1 MSSCIS
7 ILGSTGSIG
16 RQTLDVVDKL
26 GLRVAALT
34 ANRDV
39 DRLEAQCRKYRP
51 KLAVMMDEA
60 AYKELKARLSDM
72 NITVVLGLEG
82 LITAASLPEADTVVT
97 AVSGMVGLKPT
108 LAAIREKKRI
118 ALANKETL
126 VCAGELVMEQAK
138 TYGAEIIPVDSEHSA
153 IFQCLMGN
161 RGKTQI
167 KRLILTCS
175 GGPFY
180 GLSRAELTEKKKA
193 DALRH
198 PNWKMGAKIT
208 IDCATLMNK
217 GLEIIEAMRLYDLPK
232 GESAMLSVL
241 HIENIAV
248 IEQAEILF
256 EGGFNVLTG
265 ETGAGKSIV
274 IDAIS
279 AILGERTYRDVIRT
293 GASRAFV
300 SAIFTKIPECSW
312 FSENQVEFDPL
323 ELQVQRE
330 IYADG
335 KNVCRVNGR
344 PVSVAAL
351 KKLGARLINIH
362 GQHDS
367 QQLFD
372 EENHLTY
379 LDTFARD
386 EKELEDYRAA
396 FDALQSVRREIQK
409 LSMDESEKLRLLES
423 LQYQIE
429 EIRAA
434 NLTPGEEEQLK
445 ERRKVLQNAEK
456 LSDALRAADEALYG
470 GDSSDGAAGLMSNA
484 EHALSRVNNI
494 SADMEALYQKISD
507 LMYSVQDAA
516 DELRAMRD
524 DLSYSEG
531 ELEQIEERLDTI
543 HKLKRKYGAS
553 VEDVLTYLSK
563 SEARLNEIEFASDRI
578 EQLQKKQDKLQKEAV
593 RLGEILRKRRQEA
606 AQQMQTQICDEL
618 RQLDMPKIRFVCEFT
633 PQEPAENGLDRVR
646 FLMSANVGE
655 ALKPLSKV
663 ASGGELARIMLAMK
677 QVLAQQDGVPTLIFD
692 EVDAGVSG
700 RAAQK
705 VALKL
710 WAVSKGRQVLC
721 VTHLPQIAA
730 RADAEFTV
738 EKCVEHERTYT
749 SVLHLDDSGR
759 RQELARL
766 IGGSMITETTL
777 AGAAELLRL
786 ADEAKRGI

>member
-1 MSSCIS
+1 
-7 ILGSTGSIG
+7 
-16 RQTLDVVDKL
+16 
-26 GLRVAALT
+26 
-34 ANRDV
+34 
-39 DRLEAQCRKYRP
+39 
-51 KLAVMMDEA
+51 
-60 AYKELKARLSDM
+60 
-72 NITVVLGLEG
+72 
-82 LITAASLPEADTVVT
+82 
-97 AVSGMVGLKPT
+97 
-108 LAAIREKKRI
+108 
-118 ALANKETL
+118 
-126 VCAGELVMEQAK
+126 
-138 TYGAEIIPVDSEHSA
+138 
-153 IFQCLMGN
+153 
-161 RGKTQI
+161 
-167 KRLILTCS
+167 
-175 GGPFY
+175 
-180 GLSRAELTEKKKA
+180 
-193 DALRH
+193 
-198 PNWKMGAKIT
+198 
-208 IDCATLMNK
+208 
-217 GLEIIEAMRLYDLPK
+217 
-232 GESAMLSVL
+232 MLSVL

-293 GASRAFV
+293 GANRALV
-300 SAIFTKIPECSW
+300 SAIFTNIPQYDW
-312 FSENQVEFDPL
+312 FSENQVEFDPQ

-335 KNVCRVNGR
+335 RNVCRVNGR
-344 PVSVAAL
+344 PVSVASL
-351 KKLGARLINIH
+351 KKLGGRLINIH

-379 LDTFARD
+379 LDAFARD
-386 EKELEDYRAA
+386 EPELEAYQQA
-396 FDALQSVRREIQK
+396 FSAMQSVQREIQK
-409 LSMDESEKLRLLES
+409 LSMDESEKLRLVETLTF
-423 LQYQIE
+423 QIE

-434 NLTPGEEEQLK
+434 NLVSGEEEQLK

-456 LSDALRAADEALYG
+456 LSDALRMADEALYG
-470 GDSSDGAAGLMSNA
+470 GDSSDGAAGLLSNA
-484 EHALSRVNNI
+484 EHALSRVSTI
-494 SADMEALYQKISD
+494 SADMQTLHQKISD

-531 ELEQIEERLDTI
+531 ELEEIEERLDAI

-553 VEDVLTYLSK
+553 VEDVLAYLAD
-563 SEARLNEIEFASDRI
+563 SEQRLDEIEFASDRI
-578 EQLQKKQDKLQKEAV
+578 ETLKKREAELQKETI
-593 RLGEILRKRRQEA
+593 RQGEILREKRLSA
-606 AQQMQTQICDEL
+606 AQAMESRICDEL

-633 PQEPAENGLDRVR
+633 PQQPMQTGLDSVR

-655 ALKPLSKV
+655 NLKPLSKV

-705 VALKL
+705 VAYKL
-710 WAVSKGRQVLC
+710 WTVSKGRQVLC

-730 RADAEFTV
+730 MADAEYTV
-738 EKCVEHERTYT
+738 EKRVENERTYT
-749 SVLHLDDSGR
+749 SVLHLDESGR
-759 RQELARL
+759 KQELARL

-786 ADEAKRGI
+786 AEEAKSETNG

>member
-1 MSSCIS
+1 
-7 ILGSTGSIG
+7 
-16 RQTLDVVDKL
+16 
-26 GLRVAALT
+26 
-34 ANRDV
+34 
-39 DRLEAQCRKYRP
+39 
-51 KLAVMMDEA
+51 
-60 AYKELKARLSDM
+60 
-72 NITVVLGLEG
+72 
-82 LITAASLPEADTVVT
+82 
-97 AVSGMVGLKPT
+97 
-108 LAAIREKKRI
+108 
-118 ALANKETL
+118 
-126 VCAGELVMEQAK
+126 
-138 TYGAEIIPVDSEHSA
+138 
-153 IFQCLMGN
+153 
-161 RGKTQI
+161 
-167 KRLILTCS
+167 
-175 GGPFY
+175 
-180 GLSRAELTEKKKA
+180 
-193 DALRH
+193 
-198 PNWKMGAKIT
+198 
-208 IDCATLMNK
+208 
-217 GLEIIEAMRLYDLPK
+217 
-232 GESAMLSVL
+232 MLSVL

-293 GASRAFV
+293 GANRAFV
-300 SAIFTKIPECSW
+300 SAIFTNIPQYDW
-312 FSENQVEFDPL
+312 FSENQVEFDPQ

-335 KNVCRVNGR
+335 RNVCRVNGR
-344 PVSVAAL
+344 PVSVASL
-351 KKLGARLINIH
+351 KKLGGRLINIH

-379 LDTFARD
+379 LDAFARD
-386 EKELEDYRAA
+386 EQELEAYQQA
-396 FDALQSVRREIQK
+396 FSAMQSVQREIQK
-409 LSMDESEKLRLLES
+409 LSMDESEKLRLVETLTF
-423 LQYQIE
+423 QIE

-434 NLTPGEEEQLK
+434 NLVSGEEEQLK
-445 ERRKVLQNAEK
+445 DRRKVLQNAEK
-456 LSDALRAADEALYG
+456 LSDALRMADEALYG
-470 GDSSDGAAGLMSNA
+470 GDSSDGAAGLLSNA
-484 EHALSRVNNI
+484 EHALSRVSTI
-494 SADMEALYQKISD
+494 SADMQTLHQKISD

-531 ELEQIEERLDTI
+531 ELEEIEERLDAI

-553 VEDVLTYLSK
+553 VEDVLAYLAD
-563 SEARLNEIEFASDRI
+563 SEQRLDEIEFASDRI
-578 EQLQKKQDKLQKEAV
+578 ETLKKREAELQKETI
-593 RLGEILRKRRQEA
+593 RQGEILREKRLSA
-606 AQQMQTQICDEL
+606 AQAMESRICDEL

-633 PQEPAENGLDRVR
+633 PQQPAETGLDRVR

-655 ALKPLSKV
+655 NLKPLSKV

-705 VALKL
+705 VAYKL
-710 WAVSKGRQVLC
+710 WTVSKGRQVLC

-730 RADAEFTV
+730 MADAEYTV
-738 EKCVEHERTYT
+738 EKRVENERTYT
-749 SVLHLDDSGR
+749 SVLHLDESGR
-759 RQELARL
+759 KQELARL

-786 ADEAKRGI
+786 AEKTKKENGV

>member
-1 MSSCIS
+1 
-7 ILGSTGSIG
+7 
-16 RQTLDVVDKL
+16 
-26 GLRVAALT
+26 
-34 ANRDV
+34 
-39 DRLEAQCRKYRP
+39 
-51 KLAVMMDEA
+51 
-60 AYKELKARLSDM
+60 
-72 NITVVLGLEG
+72 
-82 LITAASLPEADTVVT
+82 
-97 AVSGMVGLKPT
+97 
-108 LAAIREKKRI
+108 
-118 ALANKETL
+118 
-126 VCAGELVMEQAK
+126 
-138 TYGAEIIPVDSEHSA
+138 
-153 IFQCLMGN
+153 
-161 RGKTQI
+161 
-167 KRLILTCS
+167 
-175 GGPFY
+175 
-180 GLSRAELTEKKKA
+180 
-193 DALRH
+193 
-198 PNWKMGAKIT
+198 
-208 IDCATLMNK
+208 
-217 GLEIIEAMRLYDLPK
+217 
-232 GESAMLSVL
+232 MLSVL

-293 GASRAFV
+293 GANRAFV
-300 SAIFTKIPECSW
+300 SAIFTNIPQYDW
-312 FSENQVEFDPL
+312 FSENQVEFDTQ

-335 KNVCRVNGR
+335 RNVCRVNGR

-351 KKLGARLINIH
+351 KKLGGRLINIH

-379 LDTFARD
+379 LDAFARD
-386 EKELEDYRAA
+386 EQELEAYQQA
-396 FDALQSVRREIQK
+396 FSAMQSVQREIQK
-409 LSMDESEKLRLLES
+409 LSMDESEKLRLVETLTF
-423 LQYQIE
+423 QIE

-434 NLTPGEEEQLK
+434 NLVSGEEEQLK

-456 LSDALRAADEALYG
+456 LSDALRMADEALYG
-470 GDSSDGAAGLMSNA
+470 GDSSDGAAGLLSNA
-484 EHALSRVNNI
+484 EHALSRVSTI
-494 SADMEALYQKISD
+494 GADMQTLHQKISD

-531 ELEQIEERLDTI
+531 ELEEIEERLDAI

-553 VEDVLTYLSK
+553 VEDVLAYLAN
-563 SEARLNEIEFASDRI
+563 SEQRLDEIEFASDRI
-578 EQLQKKQDKLQKEAV
+578 ETLKKREAELQKETI
-593 RLGEILRKRRQEA
+593 RQGEILREKRLSA
-606 AQQMQTQICDEL
+606 AQAMESRICDEL

-633 PQEPAENGLDRVR
+633 PQQPMQTGLDSVR

-655 ALKPLSKV
+655 NLKPLSKV

-705 VALKL
+705 VAYKL
-710 WAVSKGRQVLC
+710 WTVSKGRQVLC

-730 RADAEFTV
+730 MADAEYTV
-738 EKCVEHERTYT
+738 EKRVENERTYT
-749 SVLHLDDSGR
+749 SVLHLDESGR
-759 RQELARL
+759 KQELARL

-786 ADEAKRGI
+786 AEEAKSETNG

>member
-1 MSSCIS
+1 
-7 ILGSTGSIG
+7 
-16 RQTLDVVDKL
+16 
-26 GLRVAALT
+26 
-34 ANRDV
+34 
-39 DRLEAQCRKYRP
+39 
-51 KLAVMMDEA
+51 
-60 AYKELKARLSDM
+60 
-72 NITVVLGLEG
+72 
-82 LITAASLPEADTVVT
+82 
-97 AVSGMVGLKPT
+97 
-108 LAAIREKKRI
+108 
-118 ALANKETL
+118 
-126 VCAGELVMEQAK
+126 
-138 TYGAEIIPVDSEHSA
+138 
-153 IFQCLMGN
+153 
-161 RGKTQI
+161 
-167 KRLILTCS
+167 
-175 GGPFY
+175 
-180 GLSRAELTEKKKA
+180 
-193 DALRH
+193 
-198 PNWKMGAKIT
+198 
-208 IDCATLMNK
+208 
-217 GLEIIEAMRLYDLPK
+217 
-232 GESAMLSVL
+232 MLSVL

-293 GASRAFV
+293 GANRAFV
-300 SAIFTKIPECSW
+300 SAIFTNIPQYDW
-312 FSENQVEFDPL
+312 FSENQVEFDPQ

-335 KNVCRVNGR
+335 RNVCRVNGR
-344 PVSVAAL
+344 PVSVASL
-351 KKLGARLINIH
+351 KKLGGRLINIH

-379 LDTFARD
+379 LDAFARD
-386 EKELEDYRAA
+386 EQELEAYQQA
-396 FDALQSVRREIQK
+396 FSAMQSVQREIQK
-409 LSMDESEKLRLLES
+409 LSMDESEKLRLVETLTF
-423 LQYQIE
+423 QIE

-434 NLTPGEEEQLK
+434 NLVSGEEEQLK

-456 LSDALRAADEALYG
+456 LSDALRMADEALYG
-470 GDSSDGAAGLMSNA
+470 GDSSDGAAGLLSNA
-484 EHALSRVNNI
+484 EHALSRVSTI
-494 SADMEALYQKISD
+494 SADMQTLHQKISD

-531 ELEQIEERLDTI
+531 ELEEIEERLDAI

-553 VEDVLTYLSK
+553 VEDVLAYLAA
-563 SEARLNEIEFASDRI
+563 SEQRLDEIEFASDRI
-578 EQLQKKQDKLQKEAV
+578 ETLKKREAELQKETI
-593 RLGEILRKRRQEA
+593 RQGEILREKRLSA
-606 AQQMQTQICDEL
+606 AQAMESCICDEL

-633 PQEPAENGLDRVR
+633 PQQPMQTGLDSVR

-655 ALKPLSKV
+655 NLKPLSKV

-705 VALKL
+705 VAYKL
-710 WAVSKGRQVLC
+710 WTVSKGRQVLC

-730 RADAEFTV
+730 MADAEYTV
-738 EKCVEHERTYT
+738 EKRVENERTYT
-749 SVLHLDDSGR
+749 SVLHLDESGR
-759 RQELARL
+759 KQELARL

-786 ADEAKRGI
+786 AEEAKSETNG

>member
-1 MSSCIS
+1 
-7 ILGSTGSIG
+7 
-16 RQTLDVVDKL
+16 
-26 GLRVAALT
+26 
-34 ANRDV
+34 
-39 DRLEAQCRKYRP
+39 
-51 KLAVMMDEA
+51 
-60 AYKELKARLSDM
+60 
-72 NITVVLGLEG
+72 
-82 LITAASLPEADTVVT
+82 
-97 AVSGMVGLKPT
+97 
-108 LAAIREKKRI
+108 
-118 ALANKETL
+118 
-126 VCAGELVMEQAK
+126 
-138 TYGAEIIPVDSEHSA
+138 
-153 IFQCLMGN
+153 
-161 RGKTQI
+161 
-167 KRLILTCS
+167 
-175 GGPFY
+175 
-180 GLSRAELTEKKKA
+180 
-193 DALRH
+193 
-198 PNWKMGAKIT
+198 
-208 IDCATLMNK
+208 
-217 GLEIIEAMRLYDLPK
+217 
-232 GESAMLSVL
+232 MLSVL

-293 GASRAFV
+293 GANRAFV
-300 SAIFTKIPECSW
+300 SAIFTNIPQYDW
-312 FSENQVEFDPL
+312 FSENQVEFDPQ

-335 KNVCRVNGR
+335 RNVCRVNGR
-344 PVSVAAL
+344 PVSVASL
-351 KKLGARLINIH
+351 KKLGGRLINIH

-379 LDTFARD
+379 LDAFARD
-386 EKELEDYRAA
+386 EQELEAYQQA
-396 FDALQSVRREIQK
+396 FSAMQSVQREIQK
-409 LSMDESEKLRLLES
+409 LSMDESEKLRLVETLTF
-423 LQYQIE
+423 QIE

-434 NLTPGEEEQLK
+434 NLVSGEEEQLK

-456 LSDALRAADEALYG
+456 LSDALRMADEALYG
-470 GDSSDGAAGLMSNA
+470 GDSSDGAAGLLSNA
-484 EHALSRVNNI
+484 EHALSRVSTI
-494 SADMEALYQKISD
+494 STDMQTLHQKISD

-531 ELEQIEERLDTI
+531 ELEEIEERLDAI

-553 VEDVLTYLSK
+553 VEDVLAYLAD
-563 SEARLNEIEFASDRI
+563 SEQRLDEIEFASDRI
-578 EQLQKKQDKLQKEAV
+578 ETLKKREAELQKETI
-593 RLGEILRKRRQEA
+593 RQGEILREKRLSA
-606 AQQMQTQICDEL
+606 AQAMESRICDEL
-618 RQLDMPKIRFVCEFT
+618 HQLDMPKIRFVCEFT
-633 PQEPAENGLDRVR
+633 PQQPMQTGLDSVR

-655 ALKPLSKV
+655 NLKPLSKV

-705 VALKL
+705 VAYKL
-710 WAVSKGRQVLC
+710 WTVSKGRQVLC

-730 RADAEFTV
+730 MADAEYTV
-738 EKCVEHERTYT
+738 EKRVENERTYT
-749 SVLHLDDSGR
+749 SVLHLDESGR
-759 RQELARL
+759 KQELARL

-786 ADEAKRGI
+786 AEEAKSETNG

>member
-1 MSSCIS
+1 
-7 ILGSTGSIG
+7 
-16 RQTLDVVDKL
+16 
-26 GLRVAALT
+26 
-34 ANRDV
+34 
-39 DRLEAQCRKYRP
+39 
-51 KLAVMMDEA
+51 
-60 AYKELKARLSDM
+60 
-72 NITVVLGLEG
+72 
-82 LITAASLPEADTVVT
+82 
-97 AVSGMVGLKPT
+97 
-108 LAAIREKKRI
+108 
-118 ALANKETL
+118 
-126 VCAGELVMEQAK
+126 
-138 TYGAEIIPVDSEHSA
+138 
-153 IFQCLMGN
+153 
-161 RGKTQI
+161 
-167 KRLILTCS
+167 
-175 GGPFY
+175 
-180 GLSRAELTEKKKA
+180 
-193 DALRH
+193 
-198 PNWKMGAKIT
+198 
-208 IDCATLMNK
+208 
-217 GLEIIEAMRLYDLPK
+217 
-232 GESAMLSVL
+232 MLSVL

-293 GASRAFV
+293 GANRAFV
-300 SAIFTKIPECSW
+300 SAIFTNIPQYDW
-312 FSENQVEFDPL
+312 FSENQVEFDPQ

-335 KNVCRVNGR
+335 RNVCRVNGR
-344 PVSVAAL
+344 PVSVASL
-351 KKLGARLINIH
+351 KKLGGRLINIH

-379 LDTFARD
+379 LDAFARD
-386 EKELEDYRAA
+386 EQELEAYQQA
-396 FDALQSVRREIQK
+396 FSAMQSVQREIQK
-409 LSMDESEKLRLLES
+409 LSMDESEKLRLVETLTF
-423 LQYQIE
+423 QIE

-434 NLTPGEEEQLK
+434 NLVSGEEEQLK
-445 ERRKVLQNAEK
+445 ERRRVLQNAEK
-456 LSDALRAADEALYG
+456 LSDALRMADEALYG
-470 GDSSDGAAGLMSNA
+470 GDSSDGAAGLLSNA
-484 EHALSRVNNI
+484 EHALSRVSTI
-494 SADMEALYQKISD
+494 SADMQTLHQKISD

-531 ELEQIEERLDTI
+531 ELEEIEERLDAI

-553 VEDVLTYLSK
+553 VEDVLAYLAD
-563 SEARLNEIEFASDRI
+563 SEQRLDEIEFASDRI
-578 EQLQKKQDKLQKEAV
+578 ETLKKREAELQKETI
-593 RLGEILRKRRQEA
+593 RQGEILREKRLSA
-606 AQQMQTQICDEL
+606 AQAMESRICDEL

-633 PQEPAENGLDRVR
+633 PQQPMQTGLDSVR

-655 ALKPLSKV
+655 NLKPLSKV

-705 VALKL
+705 VAYKL
-710 WAVSKGRQVLC
+710 WTVSKGRQVLC

-730 RADAEFTV
+730 MADAEYTV
-738 EKCVEHERTYT
+738 EKRVENERTYT
-749 SVLHLDDSGR
+749 SVLHLDESGR
-759 RQELARL
+759 KQELARL

-786 ADEAKRGI
+786 AEEAKSETNG

>member
-1 MSSCIS
+1 
-7 ILGSTGSIG
+7 
-16 RQTLDVVDKL
+16 
-26 GLRVAALT
+26 
-34 ANRDV
+34 
-39 DRLEAQCRKYRP
+39 
-51 KLAVMMDEA
+51 
-60 AYKELKARLSDM
+60 
-72 NITVVLGLEG
+72 
-82 LITAASLPEADTVVT
+82 
-97 AVSGMVGLKPT
+97 
-108 LAAIREKKRI
+108 
-118 ALANKETL
+118 
-126 VCAGELVMEQAK
+126 
-138 TYGAEIIPVDSEHSA
+138 
-153 IFQCLMGN
+153 
-161 RGKTQI
+161 
-167 KRLILTCS
+167 
-175 GGPFY
+175 
-180 GLSRAELTEKKKA
+180 
-193 DALRH
+193 
-198 PNWKMGAKIT
+198 
-208 IDCATLMNK
+208 
-217 GLEIIEAMRLYDLPK
+217 
-232 GESAMLSVL
+232 MLSVL

-293 GASRAFV
+293 GANRAFV
-300 SAIFTKIPECSW
+300 SAIFTNIPQYDW
-312 FSENQVEFDPL
+312 FSENQVEFDPQ

-335 KNVCRVNGR
+335 RNVCRVNGR
-344 PVSVAAL
+344 PVSVASL
-351 KKLGARLINIH
+351 KKLGGRLINIH

-379 LDTFARD
+379 LDAFARD
-386 EKELEDYRAA
+386 EQELEAYQQA
-396 FDALQSVRREIQK
+396 FSAMQSVQREIQK
-409 LSMDESEKLRLLES
+409 LSMDESEKLRLVETLTF
-423 LQYQIE
+423 QIE

-434 NLTPGEEEQLK
+434 NLVSGEEEQFK

-456 LSDALRAADEALYG
+456 LSDALRMADEALYG
-470 GDSSDGAAGLMSNA
+470 GDSSDGAAGLLSNA
-484 EHALSRVNNI
+484 EHALSRVSTI
-494 SADMEALYQKISD
+494 SADMQTLHQKISD

-531 ELEQIEERLDTI
+531 ELEEIEERLDAI

-553 VEDVLTYLSK
+553 VEDVLAYLAD
-563 SEARLNEIEFASDRI
+563 SEQRLDEIEFASDRI
-578 EQLQKKQDKLQKEAV
+578 ETLKKREAELQKETI
-593 RLGEILRKRRQEA
+593 RQGEILREKRLSA
-606 AQQMQTQICDEL
+606 AQAMESRICDEL

-633 PQEPAENGLDRVR
+633 PQQPMQTGLDSVR

-655 ALKPLSKV
+655 NLKPLSKV

-705 VALKL
+705 VAYKL
-710 WAVSKGRQVLC
+710 WTVSKGRQVLC

-730 RADAEFTV
+730 MADAEYTV
-738 EKCVEHERTYT
+738 EKRVENERTYT
-749 SVLHLDDSGR
+749 SVLHLDESGR
-759 RQELARL
+759 KQELARL

-786 ADEAKRGI
+786 AEKTKKENGV

>member
-1 MSSCIS
+1 
-7 ILGSTGSIG
+7 
-16 RQTLDVVDKL
+16 
-26 GLRVAALT
+26 
-34 ANRDV
+34 
-39 DRLEAQCRKYRP
+39 
-51 KLAVMMDEA
+51 
-60 AYKELKARLSDM
+60 
-72 NITVVLGLEG
+72 
-82 LITAASLPEADTVVT
+82 
-97 AVSGMVGLKPT
+97 
-108 LAAIREKKRI
+108 
-118 ALANKETL
+118 
-126 VCAGELVMEQAK
+126 
-138 TYGAEIIPVDSEHSA
+138 
-153 IFQCLMGN
+153 
-161 RGKTQI
+161 
-167 KRLILTCS
+167 
-175 GGPFY
+175 
-180 GLSRAELTEKKKA
+180 
-193 DALRH
+193 
-198 PNWKMGAKIT
+198 
-208 IDCATLMNK
+208 
-217 GLEIIEAMRLYDLPK
+217 
-232 GESAMLSVL
+232 MLSVL

-293 GASRAFV
+293 GANRAFV
-300 SAIFTKIPECSW
+300 SAIFTNIPQYDW
-312 FSENQVEFDPL
+312 FSENQVEFDPQ

-335 KNVCRVNGR
+335 RNVCRVNGR
-344 PVSVAAL
+344 PVSVASL
-351 KKLGARLINIH
+351 KKLGGRLINIH

-379 LDTFARD
+379 LDAFARD
-386 EKELEDYRAA
+386 EQEFEAYQQA
-396 FDALQSVRREIQK
+396 FSAMQSVQREIQK
-409 LSMDESEKLRLLES
+409 LSMDESEKLRLVEALTF
-423 LQYQIE
+423 QIE

-434 NLTPGEEEQLK
+434 NLVSGEEEQLK

-456 LSDALRAADEALYG
+456 LSDALRMADEALYG
-470 GDSSDGAAGLMSNA
+470 GDSSDGAAGLLSNA
-484 EHALSRVNNI
+484 EHALSRVSTI
-494 SADMEALYQKISD
+494 GADMQTLHQKISD

-531 ELEQIEERLDTI
+531 ELEEIEERLDAI

-553 VEDVLTYLSK
+553 VEDVLAYLAD
-563 SEARLNEIEFASDRI
+563 SEQRLDEIEFASDRI
-578 EQLQKKQDKLQKEAV
+578 ETLKKREAELQKETI
-593 RLGEILRKRRQEA
+593 RQGEILREKRLSA
-606 AQQMQTQICDEL
+606 AQAMESRICDEL

-633 PQEPAENGLDRVR
+633 PQQPMQTGLDSVR

-655 ALKPLSKV
+655 NLKPLSKV

-705 VALKL
+705 VAYKL
-710 WAVSKGRQVLC
+710 WTVSKGRQVLC

-730 RADAEFTV
+730 MADAEYTV
-738 EKCVEHERTYT
+738 EKRVEHERTYT
-749 SVLHLDDSGR
+749 SVLHLDDNGR

-786 ADEAKRGI
+786 AEKTKKENGV

>member
-1 MSSCIS
+1 
-7 ILGSTGSIG
+7 
-16 RQTLDVVDKL
+16 
-26 GLRVAALT
+26 
-34 ANRDV
+34 
-39 DRLEAQCRKYRP
+39 
-51 KLAVMMDEA
+51 
-60 AYKELKARLSDM
+60 
-72 NITVVLGLEG
+72 
-82 LITAASLPEADTVVT
+82 
-97 AVSGMVGLKPT
+97 
-108 LAAIREKKRI
+108 
-118 ALANKETL
+118 
-126 VCAGELVMEQAK
+126 
-138 TYGAEIIPVDSEHSA
+138 
-153 IFQCLMGN
+153 
-161 RGKTQI
+161 
-167 KRLILTCS
+167 
-175 GGPFY
+175 
-180 GLSRAELTEKKKA
+180 
-193 DALRH
+193 
-198 PNWKMGAKIT
+198 
-208 IDCATLMNK
+208 
-217 GLEIIEAMRLYDLPK
+217 
-232 GESAMLSVL
+232 MLSVL

-256 EGGFNVLTG
+256 AGGFNVLTG

-293 GASRAFV
+293 GANRAFV
-300 SAIFTKIPECSW
+300 SAIFTGIPEHAW
-312 FSENQVEFDPL
+312 FSENAVPFDEQ

-330 IYADG
+330 IFADG
-335 KNVCRVNGR
+335 RNVCRVNGR

-372 EENHLTY
+372 EENHLVY
-379 LDTFARD
+379 LDAFARD
-386 EKELEDYRAA
+386 DAELADYREA
-396 FDALQSVRREIQK
+396 FEQWQAVRREMQK
-409 LSMDESEKLRLLES
+409 LTMDEAEKLRLVES

-434 NLTPGEEEQLK
+434 ELKPGEEEQLK

-456 LSDALRAADEALYG
+456 LSDCLLAADEALYG
-470 GDSSDGAAGLMSNA
+470 GDASDGAAGLLSNA
-484 EHALSRVNNI
+484 ERALSKV
-494 SADMEALYQKISD
+494 SALGADMEALYQKISD

-531 ELEQIEERLDTI
+531 ELEEIEERLDAI

-553 VEDVLTYLSK
+553 VEDVLDYLAK
-563 SEARLNEIEFASDRI
+563 SEQRLDEIAFASDRL
-578 EQLQKKQDKLQKEAV
+578 EVLQKKQTQLQSQAV
-593 RLGEILRKRRQEA
+593 RLGELLREKRQA
-606 AQQMQTQICDEL
+606 AAEQMQAQICEEL
-618 RQLDMPKIRFVCEFT
+618 RQLDMPKIQFVCEFSQ
-633 PQEPAENGLDRVR
+633 QEPAENGLDRVR

-655 ALKPLSKV
+655 SLKPLSKV

-710 WAVSKGRQVLC
+710 WSVSKGRQVLC

-730 RADAEFTV
+730 MADAAFTV
-738 EKCVEHERTYT
+738 EKRVEQERTFT
-749 SVLHLDDSGR
+749 SVVHLDEAGR
-759 RQELARL
+759 QQELARL
-766 IGGSMITETTL
+766 IGGSMVTETTL

-786 ADEAKRGI
+786 ANEAKR

>member
-1 MSSCIS
+1 
-7 ILGSTGSIG
+7 
-16 RQTLDVVDKL
+16 
-26 GLRVAALT
+26 
-34 ANRDV
+34 
-39 DRLEAQCRKYRP
+39 
-51 KLAVMMDEA
+51 
-60 AYKELKARLSDM
+60 
-72 NITVVLGLEG
+72 
-82 LITAASLPEADTVVT
+82 
-97 AVSGMVGLKPT
+97 
-108 LAAIREKKRI
+108 
-118 ALANKETL
+118 
-126 VCAGELVMEQAK
+126 
-138 TYGAEIIPVDSEHSA
+138 
-153 IFQCLMGN
+153 
-161 RGKTQI
+161 
-167 KRLILTCS
+167 
-175 GGPFY
+175 
-180 GLSRAELTEKKKA
+180 
-193 DALRH
+193 
-198 PNWKMGAKIT
+198 
-208 IDCATLMNK
+208 
-217 GLEIIEAMRLYDLPK
+217 
-232 GESAMLSVL
+232 MLSVL

-293 GASRAFV
+293 GANRAFV
-300 SAIFTKIPECSW
+300 SAIFTNIPQYDW
-312 FSENQVEFDPL
+312 FSENQVEFDPQ

-335 KNVCRVNGR
+335 RNVCRVNGR
-344 PVSVAAL
+344 PVSVASL
-351 KKLGARLINIH
+351 KKLGGRLINIH

-379 LDTFARD
+379 LDAFARD
-386 EKELEDYRAA
+386 EQELEAYQQA
-396 FDALQSVRREIQK
+396 FSAMQSVQREIQK
-409 LSMDESEKLRLLES
+409 LSMDESEKLRLVETLTF
-423 LQYQIE
+423 QIE
-429 EIRAA
+429 EIRAV
-434 NLTPGEEEQLK
+434 NLVSGEEEQLK

-456 LSDALRAADEALYG
+456 LSDALRMADEALYG
-470 GDSSDGAAGLMSNA
+470 GDSSDGAAGLLSNA
-484 EHALSRVNNI
+484 EHALSRVSTI
-494 SADMEALYQKISD
+494 SADMQTLHQKISD

-531 ELEQIEERLDTI
+531 ELEEIEERLDAI

-553 VEDVLTYLSK
+553 VEDVLAYLAD
-563 SEARLNEIEFASDRI
+563 SEQRLDEIEFASDRI
-578 EQLQKKQDKLQKEAV
+578 ETLKKREAELQKETI
-593 RLGEILRKRRQEA
+593 RQGEILREKRLSA
-606 AQQMQTQICDEL
+606 AQAMESRICDEL

-633 PQEPAENGLDRVR
+633 PQQPMQTGLDSVR

-655 ALKPLSKV
+655 NLKPLSKV

-705 VALKL
+705 VAYKL
-710 WAVSKGRQVLC
+710 WTVSKGRQVLC

-730 RADAEFTV
+730 MADAEYTV
-738 EKCVEHERTYT
+738 EKRVENERTYT
-749 SVLHLDDSGR
+749 SVLHLDESGR
-759 RQELARL
+759 KQELARL

-786 ADEAKRGI
+786 AEEAKSETNG

>member
-1 MSSCIS
+1 
-7 ILGSTGSIG
+7 
-16 RQTLDVVDKL
+16 
-26 GLRVAALT
+26 
-34 ANRDV
+34 
-39 DRLEAQCRKYRP
+39 
-51 KLAVMMDEA
+51 
-60 AYKELKARLSDM
+60 
-72 NITVVLGLEG
+72 
-82 LITAASLPEADTVVT
+82 
-97 AVSGMVGLKPT
+97 
-108 LAAIREKKRI
+108 
-118 ALANKETL
+118 
-126 VCAGELVMEQAK
+126 
-138 TYGAEIIPVDSEHSA
+138 
-153 IFQCLMGN
+153 
-161 RGKTQI
+161 
-167 KRLILTCS
+167 
-175 GGPFY
+175 
-180 GLSRAELTEKKKA
+180 
-193 DALRH
+193 
-198 PNWKMGAKIT
+198 
-208 IDCATLMNK
+208 
-217 GLEIIEAMRLYDLPK
+217 
-232 GESAMLSVL
+232 MLSVL

-293 GASRAFV
+293 GANRAFV
-300 SAIFTKIPECSW
+300 SAIFTNIPQYDW
-312 FSENQVEFDPL
+312 FSENQVEFDPQ

-335 KNVCRVNGR
+335 RNVCRVNGR
-344 PVSVAAL
+344 PVSVASL
-351 KKLGARLINIH
+351 KKLGGRLINIH

-379 LDTFARD
+379 LDAFARD
-386 EKELEDYRAA
+386 EQELEAYQQA
-396 FDALQSVRREIQK
+396 FSAMQSVQREIQK
-409 LSMDESEKLRLLES
+409 LSMDESEKLRLVETLTF
-423 LQYQIE
+423 QIE

-434 NLTPGEEEQLK
+434 NLVSGEEEQLK

-456 LSDALRAADEALYG
+456 LSDALRMADEALYG
-470 GDSSDGAAGLMSNA
+470 GDSSDGAAGLLSNA
-484 EHALSRVNNI
+484 EHALSRVSTI
-494 SADMEALYQKISD
+494 SADMQTLHQKISD

-531 ELEQIEERLDTI
+531 ELEEIEERLDAI

-553 VEDVLTYLSK
+553 VEDVLAYLAD
-563 SEARLNEIEFASDRI
+563 SEQRLDEIEFASDRI
-578 EQLQKKQDKLQKEAV
+578 ETLKKREAELQKETI
-593 RLGEILRKRRQEA
+593 RQGEILREKRLSA
-606 AQQMQTQICDEL
+606 AQAMESRICDEL

-633 PQEPAENGLDRVR
+633 PQQPMQTGLDSVR

-655 ALKPLSKV
+655 NLKPLSKV

-705 VALKL
+705 VAYKL
-710 WAVSKGRQVLC
+710 WTVSKGRQVLC

-730 RADAEFTV
+730 MADAEYTV
-738 EKCVEHERTYT
+738 EKRVENERTYT
-749 SVLHLDDSGR
+749 SVLHLDESGR
-759 RQELARL
+759 KQELARL

-786 ADEAKRGI
+786 AEEAKSETNGWQNPMFLL

>member
-1 MSSCIS
+1 
-7 ILGSTGSIG
+7 
-16 RQTLDVVDKL
+16 
-26 GLRVAALT
+26 
-34 ANRDV
+34 
-39 DRLEAQCRKYRP
+39 
-51 KLAVMMDEA
+51 
-60 AYKELKARLSDM
+60 
-72 NITVVLGLEG
+72 
-82 LITAASLPEADTVVT
+82 
-97 AVSGMVGLKPT
+97 
-108 LAAIREKKRI
+108 
-118 ALANKETL
+118 
-126 VCAGELVMEQAK
+126 
-138 TYGAEIIPVDSEHSA
+138 
-153 IFQCLMGN
+153 
-161 RGKTQI
+161 
-167 KRLILTCS
+167 
-175 GGPFY
+175 
-180 GLSRAELTEKKKA
+180 
-193 DALRH
+193 
-198 PNWKMGAKIT
+198 
-208 IDCATLMNK
+208 
-217 GLEIIEAMRLYDLPK
+217 
-232 GESAMLSVL
+232 MLSVL

-293 GASRAFV
+293 GANRAFV
-300 SAIFTKIPECSW
+300 SAIFTNIPQYDW
-312 FSENQVEFDPL
+312 FSENQVEFDTQ

-335 KNVCRVNGR
+335 RNVCRVNGR
-344 PVSVAAL
+344 PVSVASL
-351 KKLGARLINIH
+351 KKLGGRLINIH

-379 LDTFARD
+379 LDAFARD
-386 EKELEDYRAA
+386 EQELEAYQQA
-396 FDALQSVRREIQK
+396 FSAMQSVQREIQK
-409 LSMDESEKLRLLES
+409 LSMDESEKLRLVETLTF
-423 LQYQIE
+423 QIE

-434 NLTPGEEEQLK
+434 NLVSGEEEQLK

-456 LSDALRAADEALYG
+456 LSDALRMADEALYG
-470 GDSSDGAAGLMSNA
+470 GDSSDGAAGLLSNA
-484 EHALSRVNNI
+484 EHALSRVSAI
-494 SADMEALYQKISD
+494 SADMQTLHQKISD

-531 ELEQIEERLDTI
+531 ELEEIEERLDAI

-553 VEDVLTYLSK
+553 VEDVLAYLAN
-563 SEARLNEIEFASDRI
+563 SEQRLDEIEFASDRI
-578 EQLQKKQDKLQKEAV
+578 ETLKKREAELQKETI
-593 RLGEILRKRRQEA
+593 RQGEILREKRLSA
-606 AQQMQTQICDEL
+606 AQAMESRICDEL

-633 PQEPAENGLDRVR
+633 PQQPMQTGLDSVR

-655 ALKPLSKV
+655 NLKPLSKV

-705 VALKL
+705 VAYKL
-710 WAVSKGRQVLC
+710 WTVSKGRQVLC

-730 RADAEFTV
+730 MADAEYTV
-738 EKCVEHERTYT
+738 EKRVENERTYT
-749 SVLHLDDSGR
+749 SVLHLDESGR
-759 RQELARL
+759 KQELARL

-786 ADEAKRGI
+786 AEEAKSETNG

>member
-1 MSSCIS
+1 
-7 ILGSTGSIG
+7 
-16 RQTLDVVDKL
+16 
-26 GLRVAALT
+26 
-34 ANRDV
+34 
-39 DRLEAQCRKYRP
+39 
-51 KLAVMMDEA
+51 
-60 AYKELKARLSDM
+60 
-72 NITVVLGLEG
+72 
-82 LITAASLPEADTVVT
+82 
-97 AVSGMVGLKPT
+97 
-108 LAAIREKKRI
+108 
-118 ALANKETL
+118 
-126 VCAGELVMEQAK
+126 
-138 TYGAEIIPVDSEHSA
+138 
-153 IFQCLMGN
+153 
-161 RGKTQI
+161 
-167 KRLILTCS
+167 
-175 GGPFY
+175 
-180 GLSRAELTEKKKA
+180 
-193 DALRH
+193 
-198 PNWKMGAKIT
+198 
-208 IDCATLMNK
+208 
-217 GLEIIEAMRLYDLPK
+217 
-232 GESAMLSVL
+232 MLSVL

-293 GASRAFV
+293 GANRAFV
-300 SAIFTKIPECSW
+300 SAIFTNIPQYDW
-312 FSENQVEFDPL
+312 FSENQVEFDPQ

-335 KNVCRVNGR
+335 RNVCRVNGR
-344 PVSVAAL
+344 PVSVASL
-351 KKLGARLINIH
+351 KKLGGRLINIH

-367 QQLFD
+367 QHLFD

-379 LDTFARD
+379 LDAFARD
-386 EKELEDYRAA
+386 EQELEAYQQA
-396 FDALQSVRREIQK
+396 FSAMQSVQREIQK
-409 LSMDESEKLRLLES
+409 LSMDESEKLRLVETLTF
-423 LQYQIE
+423 QIE

-434 NLTPGEEEQLK
+434 NLVSGEEEQLK

-456 LSDALRAADEALYG
+456 LSDALRMADEALYG
-470 GDSSDGAAGLMSNA
+470 GDSSDGAAGLLSNA
-484 EHALSRVNNI
+484 EHALSRVSTI
-494 SADMEALYQKISD
+494 SADMQTLHQKISD

-531 ELEQIEERLDTI
+531 ELEEIEERLDAI

-553 VEDVLTYLSK
+553 VEDVLAYLAD
-563 SEARLNEIEFASDRI
+563 SEQRLDEIEFASDRI
-578 EQLQKKQDKLQKEAV
+578 ETLKKREAELQKETI
-593 RLGEILRKRRQEA
+593 RQGEILREKRLSA
-606 AQQMQTQICDEL
+606 AQAMESRICDEL

-633 PQEPAENGLDRVR
+633 PQQPMQTGLDSVR

-655 ALKPLSKV
+655 NLKPLSKV

-705 VALKL
+705 VAYKL
-710 WAVSKGRQVLC
+710 WTVSKGRQVLC

-730 RADAEFTV
+730 MADAEYTV
-738 EKCVEHERTYT
+738 EKRVENERTYT
-749 SVLHLDDSGR
+749 SVLHLDESGR
-759 RQELARL
+759 KQELARL

-786 ADEAKRGI
+786 AEKTKKENGV

>member
-1 MSSCIS
+1 
-7 ILGSTGSIG
+7 
-16 RQTLDVVDKL
+16 
-26 GLRVAALT
+26 
-34 ANRDV
+34 
-39 DRLEAQCRKYRP
+39 
-51 KLAVMMDEA
+51 
-60 AYKELKARLSDM
+60 
-72 NITVVLGLEG
+72 
-82 LITAASLPEADTVVT
+82 
-97 AVSGMVGLKPT
+97 
-108 LAAIREKKRI
+108 
-118 ALANKETL
+118 
-126 VCAGELVMEQAK
+126 
-138 TYGAEIIPVDSEHSA
+138 
-153 IFQCLMGN
+153 
-161 RGKTQI
+161 
-167 KRLILTCS
+167 
-175 GGPFY
+175 
-180 GLSRAELTEKKKA
+180 
-193 DALRH
+193 
-198 PNWKMGAKIT
+198 
-208 IDCATLMNK
+208 
-217 GLEIIEAMRLYDLPK
+217 
-232 GESAMLSVL
+232 MLSVL

-293 GASRAFV
+293 GANRAFV
-300 SAIFTKIPECSW
+300 SAIFTNIPQYDW
-312 FSENQVEFDPL
+312 FSENQVEFDPQ

-335 KNVCRVNGR
+335 RNVCRVNGR

-351 KKLGARLINIH
+351 KKLGGRLINIH

-379 LDTFARD
+379 LDAFARD
-386 EKELEDYRAA
+386 EQELEAYQQA
-396 FDALQSVRREIQK
+396 FSAMQSVQREIQK
-409 LSMDESEKLRLLES
+409 LSMDESEKLRLMETLTF
-423 LQYQIE
+423 QIE

-434 NLTPGEEEQLK
+434 NLVSGEEEQLK

-456 LSDALRAADEALYG
+456 LSDALRMADEALYG
-470 GDSSDGAAGLMSNA
+470 GDSSDGAAGLLSNA
-484 EHALSRVNNI
+484 EHALSRVSTI
-494 SADMEALYQKISD
+494 SADMQTLHQKISD

-531 ELEQIEERLDTI
+531 ELEEIEERLDAI

-553 VEDVLTYLSK
+553 VEDVLAYLAD
-563 SEARLNEIEFASDRI
+563 SEQRLDEIEFASDRI
-578 EQLQKKQDKLQKEAV
+578 ETLKKREAELQKETI
-593 RLGEILRKRRQEA
+593 RQGEILREKRLSA
-606 AQQMQTQICDEL
+606 AQAMESRICDEL

-633 PQEPAENGLDRVR
+633 PQQPMQTGLDSVR

-655 ALKPLSKV
+655 NLKPLSKV

-705 VALKL
+705 VAYKL
-710 WAVSKGRQVLC
+710 WTVSKGRQVLC

-730 RADAEFTV
+730 MADAEYTV
-738 EKCVEHERTYT
+738 EKRVENERTYT
-749 SVLHLDDSGR
+749 SVLHLDESGR
-759 RQELARL
+759 KQELARL

-786 ADEAKRGI
+786 AEKTKKENGV

>member
-1 MSSCIS
+1 
-7 ILGSTGSIG
+7 
-16 RQTLDVVDKL
+16 
-26 GLRVAALT
+26 
-34 ANRDV
+34 
-39 DRLEAQCRKYRP
+39 
-51 KLAVMMDEA
+51 
-60 AYKELKARLSDM
+60 
-72 NITVVLGLEG
+72 
-82 LITAASLPEADTVVT
+82 
-97 AVSGMVGLKPT
+97 
-108 LAAIREKKRI
+108 
-118 ALANKETL
+118 
-126 VCAGELVMEQAK
+126 
-138 TYGAEIIPVDSEHSA
+138 
-153 IFQCLMGN
+153 
-161 RGKTQI
+161 
-167 KRLILTCS
+167 
-175 GGPFY
+175 
-180 GLSRAELTEKKKA
+180 
-193 DALRH
+193 
-198 PNWKMGAKIT
+198 
-208 IDCATLMNK
+208 
-217 GLEIIEAMRLYDLPK
+217 
-232 GESAMLSVL
+232 MLSVL

-293 GASRAFV
+293 GANRAFV
-300 SAIFTKIPECSW
+300 SAIFTNIPQYDW
-312 FSENQVEFDPL
+312 FSENQVEFDTQ

-335 KNVCRVNGR
+335 RNVCRVNGR
-344 PVSVAAL
+344 PVSVASL
-351 KKLGARLINIH
+351 KKLGGRLINIH

-379 LDTFARD
+379 LDAFARD
-386 EKELEDYRAA
+386 EQELEAYQRAFA
-396 FDALQSVRREIQK
+396 AMQAVQREIQK
-409 LSMDESEKLRLLES
+409 LSMDESEKLRLVET

-434 NLTPGEEEQLK
+434 NLVSGEEEQLK

-456 LSDALRAADEALYG
+456 LSDALRMADEALYG
-470 GDSSDGAAGLMSNA
+470 GDSSDGAAGLLSNA
-484 EHALSRVNNI
+484 EHALSRVSTI
-494 SADMEALYQKISD
+494 SADMQTLHQKISD

-531 ELEQIEERLDTI
+531 ELEEIEERLDAI

-553 VEDVLTYLSK
+553 VEDVLSYLEA
-563 SEARLNEIEFASDRI
+563 SEQRLDEIEFASDRI
-578 EQLQKKQDKLQKEAV
+578 ETLKKREAELQKETI
-593 RLGEILRKRRQEA
+593 RQGEILREKRLSA
-606 AQQMQTQICDEL
+606 AQAMESRICDEL

-633 PQEPAENGLDRVR
+633 PQQPMQTGLDSVR

-655 ALKPLSKV
+655 NLKPLSKV

-705 VALKL
+705 VAYKL
-710 WAVSKGRQVLC
+710 WTVSKGRQVLC

-730 RADAEFTV
+730 MADAEYTV
-738 EKCVEHERTYT
+738 EKRVENERTYT
-749 SVLHLDDSGR
+749 SVLHLDESGR
-759 RQELARL
+759 KQELARL

-786 ADEAKRGI
+786 AAEAKSETNG

>member
-1 MSSCIS
+1 
-7 ILGSTGSIG
+7 
-16 RQTLDVVDKL
+16 
-26 GLRVAALT
+26 
-34 ANRDV
+34 
-39 DRLEAQCRKYRP
+39 
-51 KLAVMMDEA
+51 
-60 AYKELKARLSDM
+60 
-72 NITVVLGLEG
+72 
-82 LITAASLPEADTVVT
+82 
-97 AVSGMVGLKPT
+97 
-108 LAAIREKKRI
+108 
-118 ALANKETL
+118 
-126 VCAGELVMEQAK
+126 
-138 TYGAEIIPVDSEHSA
+138 
-153 IFQCLMGN
+153 
-161 RGKTQI
+161 
-167 KRLILTCS
+167 
-175 GGPFY
+175 
-180 GLSRAELTEKKKA
+180 
-193 DALRH
+193 
-198 PNWKMGAKIT
+198 
-208 IDCATLMNK
+208 
-217 GLEIIEAMRLYDLPK
+217 
-232 GESAMLSVL
+232 MLSVL

-293 GASRAFV
+293 GANRAFV
-300 SAIFTKIPECSW
+300 SAIFTNIPQYDW
-312 FSENQVEFDPL
+312 FSENQVEFDPQ

-335 KNVCRVNGR
+335 RNVCRVNGR
-344 PVSVAAL
+344 PVSVASL
-351 KKLGARLINIH
+351 KKLGGRLINIH

-379 LDTFARD
+379 LDAFARD
-386 EKELEDYRAA
+386 EQELEAYQQA
-396 FDALQSVRREIQK
+396 FSAMQSVQREIQK
-409 LSMDESEKLRLLES
+409 LSMDESEKLRLVETLTF
-423 LQYQIE
+423 QIE

-434 NLTPGEEEQLK
+434 NLVSGEEQQLK

-456 LSDALRAADEALYG
+456 LSDALRMADEALYG
-470 GDSSDGAAGLMSNA
+470 GDSSDGAAGLLSNA
-484 EHALSRVNNI
+484 EHALSRVSTI
-494 SADMEALYQKISD
+494 SADMQTLHQKISD

-531 ELEQIEERLDTI
+531 ELEEIEERLDAI

-553 VEDVLTYLSK
+553 VEDVLAYLAD
-563 SEARLNEIEFASDRI
+563 SEQRLDEIEFASDRI
-578 EQLQKKQDKLQKEAV
+578 ETLKKREAELQKETI
-593 RLGEILRKRRQEA
+593 RQGEILREKRLSA
-606 AQQMQTQICDEL
+606 AQAMESRICDEL

-633 PQEPAENGLDRVR
+633 PQQPMQTGLDSVR

-655 ALKPLSKV
+655 NLKPLSKV

-705 VALKL
+705 VAYKL
-710 WAVSKGRQVLC
+710 WTVSKGRQVLC

-730 RADAEFTV
+730 MADAEYTV
-738 EKCVEHERTYT
+738 EKRVENERTYT
-749 SVLHLDDSGR
+749 SVLHLDESGR
-759 RQELARL
+759 KQELARL

-786 ADEAKRGI
+786 AEEAKSETSG

>member
-1 MSSCIS
+1 
-7 ILGSTGSIG
+7 
-16 RQTLDVVDKL
+16 
-26 GLRVAALT
+26 
-34 ANRDV
+34 
-39 DRLEAQCRKYRP
+39 
-51 KLAVMMDEA
+51 
-60 AYKELKARLSDM
+60 
-72 NITVVLGLEG
+72 
-82 LITAASLPEADTVVT
+82 
-97 AVSGMVGLKPT
+97 
-108 LAAIREKKRI
+108 
-118 ALANKETL
+118 
-126 VCAGELVMEQAK
+126 
-138 TYGAEIIPVDSEHSA
+138 
-153 IFQCLMGN
+153 
-161 RGKTQI
+161 
-167 KRLILTCS
+167 
-175 GGPFY
+175 
-180 GLSRAELTEKKKA
+180 
-193 DALRH
+193 
-198 PNWKMGAKIT
+198 
-208 IDCATLMNK
+208 
-217 GLEIIEAMRLYDLPK
+217 
-232 GESAMLSVL
+232 MLSVL

-293 GASRAFV
+293 GANRAFV
-300 SAIFTKIPECSW
+300 SAIFTNIPQYDW
-312 FSENQVEFDPL
+312 FSENQVEFDTQ

-335 KNVCRVNGR
+335 RNVCRVNGR
-344 PVSVAAL
+344 PVSVASL
-351 KKLGARLINIH
+351 KKLGGRLINIH

-379 LDTFARD
+379 LDAFARD
-386 EKELEDYRAA
+386 EQELEAYQQA
-396 FDALQSVRREIQK
+396 FSAMQSVQREIQK
-409 LSMDESEKLRLLES
+409 LSMDESEKLRLVETLTF
-423 LQYQIE
+423 QIE

-434 NLTPGEEEQLK
+434 NLVSGEEEQLK

-456 LSDALRAADEALYG
+456 LSDALRMADEALYG
-470 GDSSDGAAGLMSNA
+470 GDSSDGAAGLLSNA
-484 EHALSRVNNI
+484 EHAFSRVSAI
-494 SADMEALYQKISD
+494 SADMQTLHQKISD

-531 ELEQIEERLDTI
+531 ELEEIEERLDAI

-553 VEDVLTYLSK
+553 VEDVLAYLAD
-563 SEARLNEIEFASDRI
+563 SEQRLDEIEFASDRI
-578 EQLQKKQDKLQKEAV
+578 ETLKKREAELQKETI
-593 RLGEILRKRRQEA
+593 RQGEILREKRLSA
-606 AQQMQTQICDEL
+606 AQAMESRICDEL

-633 PQEPAENGLDRVR
+633 PQQPMQTGLDSVR

-655 ALKPLSKV
+655 NLKPLSKV

-705 VALKL
+705 VAYKL
-710 WAVSKGRQVLC
+710 WTVSKGRQVLC

-730 RADAEFTV
+730 MADAEYTV
-738 EKCVEHERTYT
+738 EKRVENERTYT
-749 SVLHLDDSGR
+749 SVLHLDESGR
-759 RQELARL
+759 KQELARL

-786 ADEAKRGI
+786 AEEAKSETNG

>member
-1 MSSCIS
+1 
-7 ILGSTGSIG
+7 
-16 RQTLDVVDKL
+16 
-26 GLRVAALT
+26 
-34 ANRDV
+34 
-39 DRLEAQCRKYRP
+39 
-51 KLAVMMDEA
+51 
-60 AYKELKARLSDM
+60 
-72 NITVVLGLEG
+72 
-82 LITAASLPEADTVVT
+82 
-97 AVSGMVGLKPT
+97 
-108 LAAIREKKRI
+108 
-118 ALANKETL
+118 
-126 VCAGELVMEQAK
+126 
-138 TYGAEIIPVDSEHSA
+138 
-153 IFQCLMGN
+153 
-161 RGKTQI
+161 
-167 KRLILTCS
+167 
-175 GGPFY
+175 
-180 GLSRAELTEKKKA
+180 
-193 DALRH
+193 
-198 PNWKMGAKIT
+198 
-208 IDCATLMNK
+208 
-217 GLEIIEAMRLYDLPK
+217 
-232 GESAMLSVL
+232 MLSVL

-300 SAIFTKIPECSW
+300 SAIFTGIPEHAW
-312 FSENQVEFDPL
+312 FSENAVPFDEQ

-330 IYADG
+330 IFADG
-335 KNVCRVNGR
+335 RNVCRVNGR

-372 EENHLTY
+372 EENHLVY
-379 LDTFARD
+379 LDAFARD
-386 EKELEDYRAA
+386 DAELADYREA
-396 FDALQSVRREIQK
+396 FEQWQAVRREMQK
-409 LSMDESEKLRLLES
+409 LTMDEAEKLRLVES

-434 NLTPGEEEQLK
+434 ELKPGEEEQLK

-456 LSDALRAADEALYG
+456 LSDCLLAADEALYG
-470 GDSSDGAAGLMSNA
+470 GDASDGAAGLLSNA
-484 EHALSRVNNI
+484 ERALSKV
-494 SADMEALYQKISD
+494 SALGADMESLYQKISD

-531 ELEQIEERLDTI
+531 ELEEIEERLDAI

-553 VEDVLTYLSK
+553 VEDVLDYLAK
-563 SEARLNEIEFASDRI
+563 SEQRLDEIAFASDRL
-578 EQLQKKQDKLQKEAV
+578 EVLQKKQTQLQSQAV
-593 RLGEILRKRRQEA
+593 RLGELLREKRQTA
-606 AQQMQTQICDEL
+606 AEQMQAQICEEL
-618 RQLDMPKIRFVCEFT
+618 RQLDMPKIQFVCEFSQ
-633 PQEPAENGLDRVR
+633 QEPAENGLDRVR

-655 ALKPLSKV
+655 SLKPLSKV

-710 WAVSKGRQVLC
+710 WSVSKGRQVLC

-730 RADAEFTV
+730 MADAAFTV
-738 EKCVEHERTYT
+738 EKRVEQGRTFT
-749 SVLHLDDSGR
+749 NVIHLDEAGR
-759 RQELARL
+759 QQELARL
-766 IGGSMITETTL
+766 IGGSMVTETTL

-786 ADEAKRGI
+786 ANEAKR

>member
-1 MSSCIS
+1 
-7 ILGSTGSIG
+7 
-16 RQTLDVVDKL
+16 
-26 GLRVAALT
+26 
-34 ANRDV
+34 
-39 DRLEAQCRKYRP
+39 
-51 KLAVMMDEA
+51 
-60 AYKELKARLSDM
+60 
-72 NITVVLGLEG
+72 
-82 LITAASLPEADTVVT
+82 
-97 AVSGMVGLKPT
+97 
-108 LAAIREKKRI
+108 
-118 ALANKETL
+118 
-126 VCAGELVMEQAK
+126 
-138 TYGAEIIPVDSEHSA
+138 
-153 IFQCLMGN
+153 
-161 RGKTQI
+161 
-167 KRLILTCS
+167 
-175 GGPFY
+175 
-180 GLSRAELTEKKKA
+180 
-193 DALRH
+193 
-198 PNWKMGAKIT
+198 
-208 IDCATLMNK
+208 
-217 GLEIIEAMRLYDLPK
+217 
-232 GESAMLSVL
+232 MLSVL

-293 GASRAFV
+293 GANRAFV
-300 SAIFTKIPECSW
+300 SAIFTNIPQYDW
-312 FSENQVEFDPL
+312 FSENQVEFDPQ

-335 KNVCRVNGR
+335 RNVCRVNGR
-344 PVSVAAL
+344 PVSVASL
-351 KKLGARLINIH
+351 KKLGGRLINIH

-379 LDTFARD
+379 LDAFARD
-386 EKELEDYRAA
+386 EQELEAYQQA
-396 FDALQSVRREIQK
+396 FSAMQSVQREIQK
-409 LSMDESEKLRLLES
+409 LSMDESEKLRLVET

-434 NLTPGEEEQLK
+434 NLVSGEEEQLK

-456 LSDALRAADEALYG
+456 LSDALRMADEALYG
-470 GDSSDGAAGLMSNA
+470 GDSSDGAAGLLSNA
-484 EHALSRVNNI
+484 EHALSRVSTI
-494 SADMEALYQKISD
+494 SADMQTLHQKISD

-531 ELEQIEERLDTI
+531 ELEEIEERLDAI

-553 VEDVLTYLSK
+553 VEDVLAYLAD
-563 SEARLNEIEFASDRI
+563 SEQRLDEIEFASDRI
-578 EQLQKKQDKLQKEAV
+578 ETLKKREAELQKETI
-593 RLGEILRKRRQEA
+593 RQGEILREKRLSA
-606 AQQMQTQICDEL
+606 AQAMESRICDEL

-633 PQEPAENGLDRVR
+633 SQQPAQTGLDSVR

-655 ALKPLSKV
+655 NLKPLSKV

-705 VALKL
+705 VAYKL
-710 WAVSKGRQVLC
+710 WTVSKGRQVLC

-730 RADAEFTV
+730 MADAEYTV
-738 EKCVEHERTYT
+738 EKRVENERTYT
-749 SVLHLDDSGR
+749 SVLHLDESGR
-759 RQELARL
+759 KQELARL

-786 ADEAKRGI
+786 AEEAKSETNG

>member
-1 MSSCIS
+1 
-7 ILGSTGSIG
+7 
-16 RQTLDVVDKL
+16 
-26 GLRVAALT
+26 
-34 ANRDV
+34 
-39 DRLEAQCRKYRP
+39 
-51 KLAVMMDEA
+51 
-60 AYKELKARLSDM
+60 
-72 NITVVLGLEG
+72 
-82 LITAASLPEADTVVT
+82 
-97 AVSGMVGLKPT
+97 
-108 LAAIREKKRI
+108 
-118 ALANKETL
+118 
-126 VCAGELVMEQAK
+126 
-138 TYGAEIIPVDSEHSA
+138 
-153 IFQCLMGN
+153 
-161 RGKTQI
+161 
-167 KRLILTCS
+167 
-175 GGPFY
+175 
-180 GLSRAELTEKKKA
+180 
-193 DALRH
+193 
-198 PNWKMGAKIT
+198 
-208 IDCATLMNK
+208 
-217 GLEIIEAMRLYDLPK
+217 
-232 GESAMLSVL
+232 MLSVL

-293 GASRAFV
+293 GANRAFV
-300 SAIFTKIPECSW
+300 SAIFTNIPQYDW
-312 FSENQVEFDPL
+312 FSENQVEFDTQ

-335 KNVCRVNGR
+335 RNVCRVNGR
-344 PVSVAAL
+344 PVSVASL
-351 KKLGARLINIH
+351 KKLGGRLINIH

-379 LDTFARD
+379 LDAFARD
-386 EKELEDYRAA
+386 EQELEAYQQA
-396 FDALQSVRREIQK
+396 FSAMQSVQREIQK
-409 LSMDESEKLRLLES
+409 LSMDESEKLRLVETLTF
-423 LQYQIE
+423 QIE

-434 NLTPGEEEQLK
+434 NLVSGEEEQLK
-445 ERRKVLQNAEK
+445 ERRKVLQSAEK
-456 LSDALRAADEALYG
+456 LSDALRMADEALYG
-470 GDSSDGAAGLMSNA
+470 GDSSDGAAGLLSNA
-484 EHALSRVNNI
+484 EHALSRVSTI
-494 SADMEALYQKISD
+494 SADMQTLHQKISD

-531 ELEQIEERLDTI
+531 ELEEIEERLDAI

-553 VEDVLTYLSK
+553 VEDVLAYLAD
-563 SEARLNEIEFASDRI
+563 SEQRLDEIEFASDRI
-578 EQLQKKQDKLQKEAV
+578 ETLKKREAELQKETI
-593 RLGEILRKRRQEA
+593 RQGEILREKRLSA
-606 AQQMQTQICDEL
+606 AQAMESRICDEL

-633 PQEPAENGLDRVR
+633 PQQPMQTGLDSVR

-655 ALKPLSKV
+655 NLKPLSKV

-705 VALKL
+705 VAYKL
-710 WAVSKGRQVLC
+710 WTVSKGRQVLC

-730 RADAEFTV
+730 MADAEYTV
-738 EKCVEHERTYT
+738 EKRVENERTYT
-749 SVLHLDDSGR
+749 SVLHLDESGR
-759 RQELARL
+759 KQELARL

-786 ADEAKRGI
+786 AEEAKSETNG

>member
-1 MSSCIS
+1 
-7 ILGSTGSIG
+7 
-16 RQTLDVVDKL
+16 
-26 GLRVAALT
+26 
-34 ANRDV
+34 
-39 DRLEAQCRKYRP
+39 
-51 KLAVMMDEA
+51 
-60 AYKELKARLSDM
+60 
-72 NITVVLGLEG
+72 
-82 LITAASLPEADTVVT
+82 
-97 AVSGMVGLKPT
+97 
-108 LAAIREKKRI
+108 
-118 ALANKETL
+118 
-126 VCAGELVMEQAK
+126 
-138 TYGAEIIPVDSEHSA
+138 
-153 IFQCLMGN
+153 
-161 RGKTQI
+161 
-167 KRLILTCS
+167 
-175 GGPFY
+175 
-180 GLSRAELTEKKKA
+180 
-193 DALRH
+193 
-198 PNWKMGAKIT
+198 
-208 IDCATLMNK
+208 
-217 GLEIIEAMRLYDLPK
+217 
-232 GESAMLSVL
+232 MLSVL

-293 GASRAFV
+293 GANRAFV
-300 SAIFTKIPECSW
+300 SAIFTNIPQYDW
-312 FSENQVEFDPL
+312 FSENQVEFDTQ

-335 KNVCRVNGR
+335 RNVCRVNGR
-344 PVSVAAL
+344 PVSVASL
-351 KKLGARLINIH
+351 KKLGGRLINIH

-379 LDTFARD
+379 LDAFARD
-386 EKELEDYRAA
+386 EQELEAYQQA
-396 FDALQSVRREIQK
+396 FSAMQSVQREIQK
-409 LSMDESEKLRLLES
+409 LSMDESEKLRLVETLTF
-423 LQYQIE
+423 QIE

-434 NLTPGEEEQLK
+434 NLVSGEEEQLK

-456 LSDALRAADEALYG
+456 LSDALRMADEALYG
-470 GDSSDGAAGLMSNA
+470 GDSSDGAAGLLSNA
-484 EHALSRVNNI
+484 EHALSRVSTI
-494 SADMEALYQKISD
+494 SADMQTLHQKISD

-516 DELRAMRD
+516 DELRAIRD

-531 ELEQIEERLDTI
+531 ELEEIEERLDAI

-553 VEDVLTYLSK
+553 VEDVLAYLAD
-563 SEARLNEIEFASDRI
+563 SEQRLDEIEFASDRI
-578 EQLQKKQDKLQKEAV
+578 ETLKKREAELQKETI
-593 RLGEILRKRRQEA
+593 RQGEILREKRLSA
-606 AQQMQTQICDEL
+606 AQAMESRICDEL

-633 PQEPAENGLDRVR
+633 PQQPMQTGLDSVR

-655 ALKPLSKV
+655 NLKPLSKV

-705 VALKL
+705 VAYKL
-710 WAVSKGRQVLC
+710 WTVSKGRQVLC

-730 RADAEFTV
+730 MADAEYTV
-738 EKCVEHERTYT
+738 EKRVENERTYT
-749 SVLHLDDSGR
+749 SVLHLDESGR
-759 RQELARL
+759 KQELARL

-786 ADEAKRGI
+786 AEEAKSETNG